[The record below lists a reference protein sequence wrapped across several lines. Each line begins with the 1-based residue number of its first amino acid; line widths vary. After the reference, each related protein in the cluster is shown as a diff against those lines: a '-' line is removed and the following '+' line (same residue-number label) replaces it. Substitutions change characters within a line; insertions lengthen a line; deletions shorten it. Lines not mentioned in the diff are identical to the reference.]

1 MLFNVNYA
9 RASTLDV
16 YTDCQVAIHKAAMC
30 LLDWLNVFDRILTL
44 IGWDTK
50 LEESYFFMTIKNLL
64 IKLAGSPV
72 KDGN

>member
-16 YTDCQVAIHKAAMC
+16 YTDCQVALHKAAMC

-50 LEESYFFMTIKNLL
+50 LEEDYFLMAITNPL
-64 IKLAGSPV
+64 IKLADSPV